1 MRGRSSGIVVEDV
14 GRGDKLAGDVID
26 GFRFEALLLRRPR
39 CFGVVCIK
47 VLGWMWIG
55 HGSSF
60 ESVGVGRMQPASADA
75 PLLFYR
81 LAIW

>member
-1 MRGRSSGIVVEDV
+1 MRGRSSGIVVENV

-26 GFRFEALLLRRPR
+26 GFRFEALLLRRPW

-47 VLGWMWIG
+47 VLGWVWIG

-60 ESVGVGRMQPASADA
+60 ESDELSVSGGCSLQA
-75 PLLFYR
+75 PMPHFLF
-81 LAIW
+81 L